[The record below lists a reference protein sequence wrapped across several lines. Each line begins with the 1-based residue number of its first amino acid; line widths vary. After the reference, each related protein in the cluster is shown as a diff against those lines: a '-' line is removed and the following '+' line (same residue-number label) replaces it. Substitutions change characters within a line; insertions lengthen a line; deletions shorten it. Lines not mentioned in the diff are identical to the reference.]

1 MMNELITLTKMY
13 KMSQKELKGYVAAR
27 LYEAHR
33 KFESGDGYVFSK
45 GTFPVLLVAHLDTVH
60 KKLPSKI
67 LYDPETTIASAPE
80 GIGGD
85 DRNGVFS
92 VLKVLERFDC
102 SVLFCEDEEIGGVG
116 AEKFIKTETAKGL
129 EFNYIIEF
137 DRMNKNDAVFYDCDN
152 PDFTD
157 FITKEFYKEAYGS
170 FSDISV
176 LAPFLG
182 CAAVNLSCG
191 YYKAHTKDEFV
202 VVTEIMKSIEEACK
216 ILERTTADDK
226 FEYIEAVRNYRYGYG
241 YSYYDWYD
249 DMYDRQSY
257 STKKRYYL
265 IEYTD
270 EKGDTQWDDM
280 MAHSEEEAIGMFCI
294 DHPYLSFAD
303 INEICADSYTY

>member
-1 MMNELITLTKMY
+1 MNELMDLVKIY

-27 LYEAHR
+27 LHEAHR
-33 KFESGDGYVFSK
+33 KFEAGDGYVFSK

-129 EFNYIIEF
+129 DFNYIIEF
-137 DRMNKNDAVFYDCDN
+137 DRMGDNDAVFYSCDN
-152 PDFTD
+152 PEFTK
-157 FITKEFYKEAYGS
+157 FITKEFYEESWGT

-176 LAPFLG
+176 LAPHFG

-191 YYKAHTKDEFV
+191 YYKAHTKDEYV
-202 VVTEIMKSIEEACK
+202 VITEIMKSIEEACK
-216 ILERTTADDK
+216 ILERTTEADK
-226 FEYIEAVRNYRYGYG
+226 FEYIEAIRYYRGGYG
-241 YSYYDWYD
+241 YSYDEWDEWDCYNRYDYG
-249 DMYDRQSY
+249 
-257 STKKRYYL
+257 KKKYYFL

-270 EKGDTQWDDM
+270 KKGKIQMYDTV
-280 MAHSEEEAIGMFCI
+280 ANSEEEAVGMFCM
-294 DHPYLSFAD
+294 DYPD
-303 INEICADSYTY
+303 MTYGDVVDVVCDAYVS